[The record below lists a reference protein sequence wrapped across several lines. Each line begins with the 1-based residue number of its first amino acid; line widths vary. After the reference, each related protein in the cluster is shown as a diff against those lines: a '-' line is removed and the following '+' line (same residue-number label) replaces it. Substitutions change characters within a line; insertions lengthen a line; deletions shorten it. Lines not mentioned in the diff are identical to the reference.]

1 MTEEQERKIDTI
13 ANKVSEIHHTMF
25 GVEGQGGIIR
35 EHREFRDHTNGQI
48 AELRRHRDEM
58 KTIMAKIFG
67 ALIVIGSIAS
77 FLGAKIAHWLKIDT
91 TP

>member
-1 MTEEQERKIDTI
+1 MGAGNRSDLLKLLVVGPLG
-13 ANKVSEIHHTMF
+13 NF
-25 GVEGQGGIIR
+25 
-35 EHREFRDHTNGQI
+35 
-48 AELRRHRDEM
+48 RRHRDEM